1 VVHLRQQRNPPVR
14 QTVDQVQLPQ
24 WPSPVQRARDDP
36 RNLLRELPIASA
48 RRQGKLAN
56 VEVEVEVGI
65 LHPVRASDPQRY
77 PCKLPAKRRQQV
89 EPRPQKPA
97 QIPDLDPPARR
108 RGRIQNRQERDVPEV
123 PNILDVQKLRIGG
136 CQLPHL
142 APPSYPPAARQ

>member
-56 VEVEVEVGI
+56 VEVEVEVRI
-65 LHPVRASDPQRY
+65 LHPVRAGNAQRH
-77 PCKLPAKRRQQV
+77 PRKLPPKRRQL
-89 EPRPQKPA
+89 
-97 QIPDLDPPARR
+97 LDPRSQNPAHIGDLELALRR
-108 RGRIQNRQERDVPEV
+108 RGRIQNREERHVPEI
-123 PNILDVQKLRIGG
+123 PNVLDVQKLGVGG
-136 CQLPHL
+136 SQLPHVT
-142 APPSYPPAARQ
+142 PPLPTAARH